1 MFRTFLA
8 TAGVALLA
16 GCAANGGSPKRA
28 AALQSTQPVLYL
40 SIRSA
45 EQVYACVKPTVDN
58 WGSVADVAGFPAEK
72 RVDITVYEDRFPQ
85 PRQDYY
91 LVRIEPTPGGS
102 ATRFFDNGMNH
113 PRVPAEK
120 VEDVLR
126 GCTT

>member
-8 TAGVALLA
+8 AAGLALLA
-16 GCAANGGSPKRA
+16 GCAANGGPKTA
-28 AALQSTQPVLYL
+28 GDLQSTKPVLYL

-45 EQVYACVKPTVDN
+45 EQVYACVEPTVDD
-58 WGSVADVAGFPAEK
+58 WGSVADVVRFPAEQ
-72 RVDITVYEDRFPQ
+72 RADITVYEDRFPQ

-102 ATRFFDNGMNH
+102 ATRFFNNGMNH